1 MDWNPADGKLYGP
14 RWFLQ
19 EVVRVDVETGELET
33 VAGGF
38 GVAAAV
44 KFDSQGRLHVL
55 DALRGE
61 VVRVDLDSGAREVV
75 GTLEPGLDNL
85 AFSSDDRLFVS
96 SYADGS
102 IVEVISPTENRTV
115 IEGGLSM
122 PGGLAFH
129 QGRLYVADLFA
140 LRGLDPETGESRHT
154 VVDAI
159 GFTSQGSVM
168 SVHSMG
174 EHLVLTSWFDNAV
187 RIWDPSTESLVV
199 AFQAAV
205 PIDAIGFEGDV
216 VATEYG
222 TGEVVRFSADDPQ
235 GRTTLASGLD
245 GPAGLAALGGELYLS
260 ENHAGRI
267 LKLSPDGTTEVLAE
281 DLAGPEGLAIADGLL
296 YVVEAGAGRLISID
310 LETGVVT
317 PVADGLETHVPPTG
331 TFPGT
336 MLFNGVAISGDR
348 AYVSGD
354 RINVIYTVDLN

>member
-1 MDWNPADGKLYGP
+1 
-14 RWFLQ
+14 
-19 EVVRVDVETGELET
+19 
-33 VAGGF
+33 
-38 GVAAAV
+38 
-44 KFDSQGRLHVL
+44 
-55 DALRGE
+55 
-61 VVRVDLDSGAREVV
+61 V
-75 GTLEPGLDNL
+75 G
-85 AFSSDDRLFVS
+85 
-96 SYADGS
+96 
-102 IVEVISPTENRTV
+102 PTENRTV

-122 PGGLAFH
+122 PGGVALH

-140 LRGLDPETGESRHT
+140 LRGLDPQTGENEHT

-174 EHLVLTSWFDNAV
+174 ENLLLTSWFDNAV
-187 RIWDPSTESLVV
+187 RIWDPSTESLVM

-222 TGEVVRFSADDPQ
+222 TGDVVRFSTADPES
-235 GRTTLASGLD
+235 RTTLASGID
-245 GPAGLAALGGELYLS
+245 GPAGLAARGGELYVS

-267 LKLSPDGTTEVLAE
+267 LKLSQDGGTEVLAE
-281 DLAGPEGLAIADGLL
+281 DLAGPEGLAIAGGLL
-296 YVVEAGAGRLISID
+296 YVVEAGAGRLTSID
-310 LETGVVT
+310 LETGT
-317 PVADGLETHVPPTG
+317 TMLVAEGLETHVPPTG

-336 MLFNGVAISGDR
+336 MLFNGVAIQGDR